1 MKASAEIVCFFQSE
15 SSLRI
20 VLKALRPEVERSSG
34 VRSTVS
40 LGQKDAYLILRVKAK
55 DTVALRATLNAY
67 LRWIGSMI
75 NVLEVLKKFQ
85 TPLRLS

>member
-1 MKASAEIVCFFQSE
+1 MKASAEITCPFQSE
-15 SSLRI
+15 ASLRI
-20 VLKALRPEVERSSG
+20 VLKALRPEVEKSSA

-40 LGQKDAYLILRVKAK
+40 LAQKDTYLVLRIEAK

-75 NVLEVLKKFQ
+75 TVLEVLKKF
-85 TPLRLS
+85 